1 MRSRLVS
8 ARIITLLVLLR
19 MSADLT
25 YPRKTGLPV
34 LNRRLIWLIGTY
46 GGLTSVE
53 LVALTGQEKAQI
65 SRAVQALSA
74 ANLIER
80 TSLRARIQLSPA
92 GQALHE
98 LLVPIALERNDTV
111 TRGLSEAALERFL
124 AMSRALIDR
133 AMLLF
138 QQEQTTGLETPGNH
152 PDADGID
159 LPAFPESG
167 VRLTLIAPILMT
179 LSAYLN
185 RSATI
190 AFRRETG
197 LTKFI
202 WQILSQIGEH
212 QPITLARLIAL
223 SYRDKSQV
231 GRAVKWLASE
241 GIVTREKPHKRRD
254 VTLACTA
261 RGDAMYAAM
270 CVIARDRDD
279 ALCADFSNRE
289 RRDYIATLDRITANA
304 ATLLARERAAAPPD
318 RPMAPVL

>member
-8 ARIITLLVLLR
+8 ARIITLLVLMR

-34 LNRRLIWLIGTY
+34 LNRRLIWLIGAY

-65 SRAVQALSA
+65 SRAVQTLSA

-80 TSLRARIQLSPA
+80 ASLRARIRLSAA
-92 GQALHE
+92 GRAAHE
-98 LLVPIALERNDTV
+98 LLVPIARERNDAIW
-111 TRGLSEAALERFL
+111 RGIARAEHERFVV
-124 AMSRALIDR
+124 MSQALIDR
-133 AMLLF
+133 ARLLF
-138 QQEQTTGLETPGNH
+138 RQERDAGLQPPGSQ
-152 PDADGID
+152 PDTDMID
-159 LPAFPESG
+159 LPVFPETG

-241 GIVTREKPHKRRD
+241 GIVTREKRRGRRD
-254 VTLACTA
+254 VTLACTP
-261 RGDAMYAAM
+261 RGDDMYAMM
-270 CVIARDRDD
+270 CAIARDRDD
-279 ALCADFSNRE
+279 ALCADLSDRE
-289 RRDYIATLDRITANA
+289 RQAYIATLDRITANA
-304 ATLLARERAAAPPD
+304 AALLARERATPLD
-318 RPMAPVL
+318 RPMAPAL